1 MGEGDGATGR
11 RGDWG
16 TGRRGAGERKSWA
29 MKPTIA
35 QSRESPRRPVLVL
48 GGGFA
53 GLAAAVDL
61 AEAGRPVLLLER
73 RSFLGGRAYSFADKT
88 TGDTIDNG
96 QHLMMG
102 CYHRTLRFLE
112 K

>member
-1 MGEGDGATGR
+1 MVTGINNPLGAL
-11 RGDWG
+11 
-16 TGRRGAGERKSWA
+16 S
-29 MKPTIA
+29 PTPH
-35 QSRESPRRPVLVL
+35 SPLPCPPVLII

-61 AEAGRPVLLLER
+61 AEAGRRVLLLER
-73 RSFLGGRAYSFADKT
+73 RSFLGGRAYSFTDKT

-102 CYHRTLRFLE
+102 CYHPTLRVLE
-112 K
+112 KIRSLRAPQFP